1 MAWSW
6 LIMAG
11 CLASCSFEVRSLA
24 RGRQHPGMV
33 SIRVG
38 LEWVSSGFIR
48 LSSILDHSRARA
60 DLPGAPPRG
69 ESAPFSELK
78 KQ

>member
-38 LEWVSSGFIR
+38 LEWVRRGFMK
-48 LSSILDHSRARA
+48 LSSTEDHQVWSLKYSILTFHNQ
-60 DLPGAPPRG
+60 G
-69 ESAPFSELK
+69 SA
-78 KQ
+78 